1 MSLEATIKAKADELR
16 ELYPLVEQGDA
27 EAIKNANAIADELDE
42 LKNRKASAD
51 RFKSILGD
59 LGDVNAH
66 KGPAAK
72 ATLADEIADGVKGV
86 NVHEHFER
94 SFEINSIKAAATDVL
109 QTTTIADLSTIV
121 PTIPQDLGVLE
132 LFGSETISGNT
143 LEYFIALGFTGSPAA
158 VAELGAKPQIG
169 PSYTKTSDKLTK
181 VAAWW
186 KESDEAIEDAP
197 YLASALRDRG
207 IYLLH
212 KAEEAQVLSGN
223 GTDPNMEGVLNRTGI
238 QTLNYT
244 AATANNN
251 GTLAKQI
258 FLAMSQ
264 VAQVSGFNADAIVLN
279 PLDYFTL
286 RTATDQ
292 NGQYFGGGYFT
303 GAYGQGGVSVMPNLW
318 GLRTVQSNSISQ
330 GTVLVGAFKPGA
342 SIFRKTGS
350 GLRVEIANQ
359 HDDDFTHNRITVL
372 LESRLGL
379 AVRYPQAFVKLT
391 ASA

>member
-16 ELYPLVEQGDA
+16 ELYALVEEGDA
-27 EAIKNANAIADELDE
+27 EAIKSANVIADELDE

-59 LGDVNAH
+59 LGDVNSN
-66 KGPAAK
+66 KGHAAK

-86 NVHEHFER
+86 NVGERFER
-94 SFEINSIKAAATDVL
+94 SFDVNGIKAAATDVL
-109 QTTTIADLSTIV
+109 TTPTLTDLSTII

-132 LFGSETISGNT
+132 LFGQETISGNA
-143 LEYFIALGFTGSPAA
+143 LEYFIALGFTGVPAT
-158 VAELGAKPQIG
+158 VAELGEKPQIG

-181 VAAWW
+181 IAAWW
-186 KESDEAIEDAP
+186 KESDEAVEDAP

-212 KAEEAQVLSGN
+212 KQEEAQVLSGN
-223 GTDPNMEGVLNRTGI
+223 GTDPNMTGVLNRTGI

-244 AATANNN
+244 AATTSDN
-251 GTLAKQI
+251 GDLAKQV
-258 FLAMSQ
+258 FRAMAQ

-279 PLDYFTL
+279 PLDYFAL
-286 RTATDQ
+286 RTATDS

-303 GAYGQGGVSVMPNLW
+303 GAYGQGGVNVMPNLW
-318 GLRTVQSNSISQ
+318 GLRTVQSNSIAQ

>member
-16 ELYPLVEQGDA
+16 ELYALVEEGDA
-27 EAIKNANAIADELDE
+27 EAIKSANAIADELDD

-51 RFKSILGD
+51 RFRSILGD
-59 LGDVNAH
+59 LGNVNSN

-86 NVHEHFER
+86 NVSERFER
-94 SFEINSIKAAATDVL
+94 SFDVNGIKAAATDVL
-109 QTTTIADLSTIV
+109 ATPILTDLSTIV
-121 PTIPQDLGVLE
+121 PTMPQDLGVLE
-132 LFGSETISGNT
+132 LFGQETISGNA
-143 LEYFIALGFTGSPAA
+143 LEYFIALGFTGTPDT

-181 VAAWW
+181 IAAWW
-186 KESDEAIEDAP
+186 KESDEAVEDAP

-212 KAEEAQVLSGN
+212 KQEEAQVLSGN
-223 GTDPNMEGVLNRTGI
+223 GTDPNMMGVLNRTGI

-244 AATANNN
+244 AATTGDN
-251 GTLAKQI
+251 GNLAKQV
-258 FLAMSQ
+258 FRAMAQ

-279 PLDYFTL
+279 PLDYFAL
-286 RTATDQ
+286 RTATDS

-303 GAYGQGGVSVMPNLW
+303 GAYGQGGVNVMPNLW
-318 GLRTVQSNSISQ
+318 GLRTVQSNSIAQ

-342 SIFRKTGS
+342 SIFRKTGG

-372 LESRLGL
+372 IESRLGL

-391 ASA
+391 AE